1 MAKVLGETGRYVA
14 EQATKKLLRLV
25 LFLYVFGI
33 TIGFLAGFM
42 MGMLRNLIILLVIPL
57 LLALWMFVSK
67 KCKSLET
74 DRLKFRKGLMGEAV
88 VGYILE
94 GFPNDFCVIHDL
106 STPFGNLDH
115 VVIGPSGAYVID
127 AKNWKG
133 VVSADGKGELL
144 LNGKPT
150 QKTECK
156 NLSRRI
162 MSIKEKIK
170 ALSSHDPYVQGV
182 FAFPSAF
189 IDAKWGTTGSVF
201 CVRDEQLYDYIV
213 ENKRPNKLTKT
224 EIDSVSRA
232 FLALAR
238 MDKEFG
244 SDGASLVISSQ

>member
-1 MAKVLGETGRYVA
+1 MATVLGKSGRYVA
-14 EQATKKLLRLV
+14 DQATKKLLRLT
-25 LFLYVFGI
+25 LFLYIFGI
-33 TIGFLAGFM
+33 AIGFLSGFM
-42 MGMLRNLIILLVIPL
+42 MGASRNLITLLVIPL
-57 LLALWMFVSK
+57 LLMLWMFVSK
-67 KCKSLET
+67 KSKAIET
-74 DRLKFRKGLMGEAV
+74 ARLNFRKGLMGEAAI
-88 VGYILE
+88 GYILE

-115 VVIGPSGAYVID
+115 VVIGPTGAYVID

-170 ALSSHDPYVQGV
+170 VLSSLDPYVQGV
-182 FAFPSAF
+182 FAFPSAY
-189 IDAKWGTTGSVF
+189 IDAKWGTTGYVH
-201 CVRDEQLYDYIV
+201 CIKDEQLYDYIV
-213 ENKRPNKLTKT
+213 ENKRPNKLTNK
-224 EIDSVSRA
+224 EIDSISRA

-244 SDGASLVISSQ
+244 SDGAAL

>member
-1 MAKVLGETGRYVA
+1 MAKVLGEAGRYVA
-14 EQATKKLLRLV
+14 DEASKKFLRLF
-25 LFLYVFGI
+25 LILYVFGI
-33 TIGFLAGFM
+33 TIGFFSGFM
-42 MGMLRNLIILLVIPL
+42 VGARKNLITLLVIPL
-57 LLALWMFVSK
+57 LLVLWMFIAK
-67 KCKSLET
+67 KLKSVET

-88 VGYILE
+88 IGYILE
-94 GFPNDFCVIHDL
+94 GFPDDFCVIHDL

-115 VVIGPSGAYVID
+115 VIVGPSGAYVID

-170 ALSSHDPYVQGV
+170 ALSSLDPYVQGV
-182 FAFPSAF
+182 FAFPSAY
-189 IDAKWGTTGSVF
+189 IDAKWGTTGYVH
-201 CVRDEQLYDYIV
+201 CIKDEQLYDYIV
-213 ENKRPNKLTKT
+213 ENKRPNKLTKK

-244 SDGASLVISSQ
+244 SDGASL